1 MCSLRSL
8 VVPLAT
14 LAIALPWLNPFAPGP
29 YPPALQWVVSLACTA
44 VIAAWLAWCRPSR
57 DQVAQVAVDGW
68 LVAAVVSSFVGIFQY
83 LGWADSF
90 SPWMN
95 SSVPGQAYANLR
107 QRNQFATLCAIGL
120 ACVLWGRF
128 SLVRLPPWGT
138 LALAALL
145 GLGSAASSSRTG
157 LVQML
162 VLGAGV
168 ALWSGKQRPWSALG
182 AACVGFAVGLFVLPQ
197 FLGLDPF
204 AHGLLSRL
212 GGDASPCN
220 SRVALWNNV
229 LHLISLKPWTGWG
242 WGELGF
248 AHYMVLQ
255 PELRFC
261 DILDNAHNLFLQLA
275 VEVGV
280 PVTALLGLALLALFT
295 QGRVRTE
302 QRPTVRVA
310 WAVVVVILLHSML
323 EYPLWYGPFLIA
335 MALALVTVWPWAAS
349 PRPGRTATTP
359 AAPNRS
365 VAWAGIAA
373 LLVAGAAYMAW
384 EYQRVSQIFLPQDER
399 SPAYR
404 TDTLNKLRDARM
416 FKRYVQ
422 YAELTTTPVSAQSAE
437 RVRELAL
444 AVLHFSA
451 EPRVIEKLLDSTL
464 LLGDNDALLDHMARY
479 EAAFP
484 REYKRWR
491 SGQPESE

>member
-1 MCSLRSL
+1 MIRLPAALTAS
-8 VVPLAT
+8 

-29 YPPALQWVVSLACTA
+29 YPPALQWVVTLACAA
-44 VIAAWLAWCRPSR
+44 VIAAWLAWGKPSR
-57 DQVAQVAVDGW
+57 EEVAQAAVDGW
-68 LVAAVVSSFVGIFQY
+68 LLAAVVSSVIGIFQY
-83 LGWADSF
+83 LGWADAF
-90 SPWMN
+90 LPWMN
-95 SSVPGQAYANLR
+95 SSAPGQAYANLR
-107 QRNQFATLCAIGL
+107 QRNQFATLCAMGL

-128 SLVRLPPWGT
+128 SLVRLPTWGT
-138 LALAALL
+138 LALAAVL

-162 VLGAGV
+162 VLGVAV
-168 ALWSGKQRPWSALG
+168 ALWAGRRPWAVLG
-182 AACVGFAVGLFVLPQ
+182 AAYGGFALGLLALPHL
-197 FLGLDPF
+197 LGLDPF

-212 GGDASPCN
+212 GGDATPCN

-255 PELRFC
+255 PDLRFC

-280 PVTALLGLALLALFT
+280 PATAAVSLALLALFAK
-295 QGRVRTE
+295 GRVRAE

-310 WAVVVVILLHSML
+310 WVVIVVILLHSML
-323 EYPLWYGPFLIA
+323 EYPLWYGPFLTA
-335 MALALVTVWPWAAS
+335 MLLALATVWPWSIRLRSGIGPESA
-349 PRPGRTATTP
+349 P
-359 AAPNRS
+359 AQARAI
-365 VAWAGIAA
+365 AWAGIAV

-384 EYQRVSQIFLPQDER
+384 EYQRVSQIFLPLDER

-404 TDTLNKLRDARM
+404 ADTLNKLRDARM

-422 YAELTTTPVSAQSAE
+422 YAELTTTPVNEQSAE

-464 LLGDNDALLDHMARY
+464 VLGDNDALQDHMARY

-491 SGQPESE
+491 SGQPEPE